1 MMFLLLPQDSSV
13 SAATMK
19 LDRKI
24 HLVTL
29 LSYMAVYTSVGMYS
43 DSGDNLS
50 KLTIK
55 LMLIHSSTWQG
66 C

>member
-13 SAATMK
+13 SAATIK

-55 LMLIHSSTWQG
+55 
-66 C
+66 